1 MKKIT
6 NRIKLFLM
14 EDTYCPHCRE
24 YVKANIKRDRKD
36 GKIVEIKI
44 CSQCGRIL
52 EKRIL
57 EEEFTR

>member
-36 GKIVEIKI
+36 GKLLKLKFAVNVEESRK
-44 CSQCGRIL
+44 
-52 EKRIL
+52 K
-57 EEEFTR
+57 EF